1 MSAFRRFWQW
11 FTEWSDDAMVYF
23 ATVAGILFSNAIPLL
38 KSNESFELD
47 MGKWR
52 IAAAAFV
59 AFTTVRSQEKLTAD
73 DKGNTAAARAGRRAR
88 FWDRLQNAAA
98 QGFMWSQIS
107 NLGA

>member
-1 MSAFRRFWQW
+1 MSTLKRFWQW
-11 FTEWSDDAMVYF
+11 FTEWADDAMVYF
-23 ATVAGILFSNAIPLL
+23 ATVIGILFSNAIPLL

-59 AFTTVRSQEKLTAD
+59 AFAMVRSQEKLTPD
-73 DKGNTAAARAGRRAR
+73 EKGNTASARAGRRAH
-88 FWDRLQNAAA
+88 FWERLQNAAA
-98 QGFMWSQIS
+98 QGFMWAQIS